1 VKLIFKK
8 DYEDA
13 TGLHIQKDSVAIFH
27 PYKHK
32 LIMTHFIFPR
42 CYSSYT
48 TRRNIKD
55 FLYLKYASACCEKD
69 SSGLREGDFVLIKK
83 GATSRGYVYIFDGN
97 KKITIV
103 GRILALKNN
112 GDFSVLIYNDTCFH
126 VNFMYSFSGD
136 QLEKVSLKTANT
148 LLDKKLISALTS
160 R

>member
-1 VKLIFKK
+1 MKLIFKK
-8 DYEDA
+8 DYTDV
-13 TGLHIQKDSVAIFH
+13 TGLHIQKGSIALFH
-27 PYKHK
+27 PYRRK
-32 LIMTHFIFPR
+32 LIMTHFIYPH

-48 TRRNIKD
+48 TRGHIKN
-55 FLYLKYASACCEKD
+55 FLYFKYASVCCTKE
-69 SSGLREGDFVLIKK
+69 SSGLEEGDFVLIKK
-83 GATSRGYVYIFDGN
+83 DVKSRSYVYIFDGN

-112 GDFSVLIYNDTCFH
+112 GDFSVLIYNDKYFD